1 MSDDRATGAGEATD
15 PLALRQAV
23 RTGTWASLKI
33 KDFRYLWLGQA
44 GHAAGIWMEQAA
56 RPFLIL
62 DVTGGSA
69 LHLGGVLAVR
79 TVPQFVLGMWAG
91 VIADSF
97 DRRQVLLIGKVATLL
112 LNIAFVAILAA
123 GILEL
128 WHLYAY
134 GVVRGTLMAFDQ
146 PARMGLVPSVVP
158 RTHVT
163 NAVALMSATQNTMRI
178 FGAAS
183 GGILYAVFGA
193 TGAFALIA
201 AVYALPVAATYLM
214 RATPVKSD
222 IGRSA
227 SGLTSGL
234 VEGMRY
240 CFSHSAI
247 RGVLLLSMIYFMFGM
262 SFLQVFS
269 PLFAEKVFNFGSVG
283 FAGMTALMG
292 VTALLASLLIANRQP
307 DRLGAI
313 LPMITA
319 VFGVVLV
326 IFSLTSYIPGPTG
339 FVIPFVML
347 ALLGALQ
354 TSYMALSR
362 SALLQTAPAE
372 MRGRVFGVLTLD
384 RAFMTAGA
392 ASAGFLSDVIG
403 VQPAQIAFGI
413 VCALGGLL
421 IFAVASDF
429 RRARIGAHYDIPASS
444 AGQRRGAGAGGV
456 ASEG

>member
-1 MSDDRATGAGEATD
+1 MSDEPATGAGEATE

-201 AVYALPVAATYLM
+201 AVYVLPVAATYLM
-214 RATPVKSD
+214 RATPVPSAVT
-222 IGRSA
+222 RSA

-240 CFSHSAI
+240 CFSHAVI

-313 LPMITA
+313 LPIITA

-339 FVIPFVML
+339 FVIPFLML

-413 VCALGGLL
+413 VCAIGGLL
-421 IFAVASDF
+421 IFTVASEF
-429 RRARIGAHYDIPASS
+429 RHTRVGAHYDVPASS
-444 AGQRRGAGAGGV
+444 AGQRRGAGASGV

>member
-1 MSDDRATGAGEATD
+1 MSDEPATGAGEATE

-201 AVYALPVAATYLM
+201 AVYVLPVAATYLM
-214 RATPVKSD
+214 RATPVQSAVT
-222 IGRSA
+222 RSA

-240 CFSHSAI
+240 CFSHTAI

-339 FVIPFVML
+339 FVIPFLML

-429 RRARIGAHYDIPASS
+429 RRTRVGAHYDVAASS
-444 AGQRRGAGAGGV
+444 AGQRRGAGASGV